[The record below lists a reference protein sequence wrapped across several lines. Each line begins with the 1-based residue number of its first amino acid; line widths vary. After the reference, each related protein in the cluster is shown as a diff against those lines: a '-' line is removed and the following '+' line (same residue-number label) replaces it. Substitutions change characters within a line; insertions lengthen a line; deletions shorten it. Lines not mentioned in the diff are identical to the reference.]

1 MTSGSSES
9 IAAPAGMPPPDVPGY
24 RLLRPVGAGGMGS
37 VYAAEQLSTHQILA
51 LKLIQGRHAV
61 HSSFVQRFEREIGAL
76 REIRHPNVVQ
86 VFDWHLPTS
95 EGDPVPPYLVM
106 ELLRGEGLDQLFKRE
121 SRLGP
126 GRAVAIMLQVL
137 DALAAAH
144 RIGVLHRDIGPG
156 NVFLVQQPEGGVTAK
171 VLDFGLA
178 RLGGSGSESDLTQ
191 PGTVIGKPGYVAPEL
206 LLDRPVDERADVF
219 ACGMLLYRM
228 TVGRLP
234 FSQKKAEL
242 LWAERFAE
250 RATTDEYAP
259 PSAHAPDLEP
269 ALDAVIVKAIRR
281 RPEERFQSAREMQN
295 QLLTAEAVLPDRLA
309 APAAQPAFGGSDVKS
324 SPAVAGGTT
333 ELHMDDA
340 RRSRRGPW
348 IAALVVA
355 TLAIIGA
362 LLWVFV
368 FAGRGS
374 SSADVPAVQPV
385 AVAPPV
391 GTAPV
396 PVAPPLASEALPSAD
411 AADTSAPAG
420 DALPLP
426 PPADAAAT
434 TAEAEAG
441 AGAKTVRVSFEGL
454 PRGASL
460 RVDGQDVVGSAVYL
474 PASEALLAFEVRAAG
489 FEPYQGSFQPSA
501 DRLIRVQLVRARGA
515 GTGRRPPADAGT
527 AGARQDGGTMHGRT
541 GTTFVTEYGEE

>member
-1 MTSGSSES
+1 MGSGSSES
-9 IAAPAGMPPPDVPGY
+9 TVAPAGASPPDIPGY
-24 RLLRPVGAGGMGS
+24 RVLRPVGAGGMGS
-37 VYAAEQLSTHQILA
+37 VYAAEQLSTHQVLA

-106 ELLRGEGLDQLFKRE
+106 ELLRGEGLDQLVKRE
-121 SRLGP
+121 ARLGP

-144 RIGVLHRDIGPG
+144 RIGVLHRDVGPG

-178 RLGGSGSESDLTQ
+178 RLGGSLGGESDLTQ
-191 PGTVIGKPGYVAPEL
+191 PGTVIGKPGYVAPEVL
-206 LLDRPVDERADVF
+206 IDRPVDERADVF

-228 TVGRLP
+228 TAGRLP

-250 RATTDEYAP
+250 RATSAEFPP
-259 PSAHAPDLEP
+259 PSTHVPDLEP
-269 ALDAVIVKAIRR
+269 ALDSLIARAIRR

-295 QLLTAEAVLPDRLA
+295 QLLAAEAVLPDRLA
-309 APAAQPAFGGSDVKS
+309 APVVQLTFGGAEAKS

-333 ELHMDDA
+333 ELLAADT
-340 RRSRRGPW
+340 RRSRRHPW
-348 IAALVVA
+348 IAVAVVA
-355 TLAIIGA
+355 TLAVAGV
-362 LLWVFV
+362 LLWFFV
-368 FAGRGS
+368 LADRGS
-374 SSADVPAVQPV
+374 TTSGVPATSPAASAPTADVAPAPVPPPVV
-385 AVAPPV
+385 AVAPP
-391 GTAPV
+391 TAD
-396 PVAPPLASEALPSAD
+396 VAEA
-411 AADTSAPAG
+411 G
-420 DALPLP
+420 
-426 PPADAAAT
+426 AT
-434 TAEAEAG
+434 TAETG
-441 AGAKTVRVSFEGL
+441 AGTAAKTVRVSFEGL
-454 PRGASL
+454 PRGANL
-460 RVDGQDVVGSAVYL
+460 RVGGQEVTGSAVYL
-474 PASEALLAFEVRAAG
+474 AASESLLAFEVRAAG
-489 FEPYQGSFQPSA
+489 FEPYQGSFQPSE
-501 DRLIRVQLVRARGA
+501 DRVIRVELARARGT